1 MKFNKNISEAGVLI
15 PRPAL
20 QLANL
25 SNEEALELHV
35 LDGVLVLYKG
45 SMTAMDVVKTI
56 DEIGKVSID
65 LSIHLAK
72 ACGTCTNCG
81 DCPCHDFGDPDI
93 ELPEYLLEEAG
104 IPSNSKLM
112 VTNIDKDEN
121 AVTISKADHNY
132 DLRDVPDWIPEML
145 CENKACLGHLERML
159 ISNTVIYNS

>member
-20 QLANL
+20 QVANL
-25 SNEEALELHV
+25 FDEDALGLHV

-72 ACGTCTNCG
+72 ACGTCTDCG
-81 DCPCHDFGDPDI
+81 DCPCNDFGDPDI
-93 ELPEYLLEEAG
+93 ELPEYLLDEAG

-112 VTNIDKDEN
+112 VTHIDKDEN
-121 AVTISKADHNY
+121 AVTISKADHDY
-132 DLRDVPDWIPEML
+132 DLRDVPDWILEML
-145 CENKACLGHLERML
+145 CGNKACLGQLERML
-159 ISNTVIYNS
+159 ISNNVIYND

>member
-20 QLANL
+20 QAANL
-25 SNEEALELHV
+25 SDEEALELHV

-56 DEIGKVSID
+56 DEIVKVSID

-72 ACGTCTNCG
+72 ACDTCTDCG
-81 DCPCHDFGDPDI
+81 DCPCNNFSDPDI

-104 IPSNSKLM
+104 IPSDSKLM

-132 DLRDVPDWIPEML
+132 DLCDVPDWILEML
-145 CENKACLGHLERML
+145 CGNKACLGHLEQML